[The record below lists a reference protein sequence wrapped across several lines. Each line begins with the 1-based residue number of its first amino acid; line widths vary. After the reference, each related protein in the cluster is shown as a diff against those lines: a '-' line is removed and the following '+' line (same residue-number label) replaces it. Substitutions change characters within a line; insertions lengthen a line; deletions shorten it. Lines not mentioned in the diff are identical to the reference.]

1 MTDEENTESTDTE
14 GTEKVRERNFDAD
27 GPHDIDVS
35 IHSGAVDVLL
45 TDEPGITVRVRHQPE
60 AGNAW
65 TSGIANLMT
74 WVSGQFGQFG
84 QGSVDDAIDQVRIE
98 LQGKRLIVQTPK
110 SPMFQA
116 FPLGVTVRAPAGS
129 NVEVRS
135 GSADVLVTG
144 AATKMK
150 VQTGSGEIKVDR
162 ADGAAI
168 ITTGTGAVR
177 LGPMLGGLQARSGS
191 GDVEVSSVGGSTAL
205 VTGSGDVWLGAV
217 AADVMA
223 RTGTGDL
230 TVADAASGK
239 IDLHTGSGEI
249 RVGVRQGTSAEVDLS
264 SGSGQAR
271 SELKLTDVRP
281 VIDPKLRVRGRTGS
295 GTALVTSALDG

>member
-1 MTDEENTESTDTE
+1 MTEESTDR
-14 GTEKVRERNFDAD
+14 VRERNFDAD
-27 GPHDIDVS
+27 GPQEIEVS
-35 IHSGAVDVLL
+35 INSGSVDVLL
-45 TDEPGITVRVRHQPE
+45 TDEPGITVRIRHRPD

-65 TSGIANLMT
+65 SAGIANFTAWM
-74 WVSGQFGQFG
+74 SDQFGPQLG
-84 QGSVDDAIDQVRIE
+84 AKSVDDAIDQVRVE
-98 LQGKRLIVQTPK
+98 QQGRRLVVQAQK
-110 SPMFQA
+110 GQMFQA
-116 FPLGVTVRAPAGS
+116 FPLGVTVRAPSGS
-129 NVEVRS
+129 SVDVRS

-144 AATKMK
+144 AAGKVK
-150 VQTGSGEIKVDR
+150 VQSGSGEIQVDR
-162 ADGAAI
+162 ADGPSI
-168 ITTGTGAVR
+168 VTTGTGAVR

-217 AADVMA
+217 AGDVMA

-249 RVGVRQGTSAEVDLS
+249 RVGVRQGTTAEVDLS

-271 SELKLTDVRP
+271 SELELSKNRP
-281 VIDPKLRVRGRTGS
+281 SNDPPLRVRGRTGS
-295 GTALVTSALDG
+295 GAALVTAAFDG

>member
-1 MTDEENTESTDTE
+1 MTEESTDN
-14 GTEKVRERNFDAD
+14 VRERNFDAD
-27 GPHDIDVS
+27 GPQELEVS
-35 IHSGAVDVLL
+35 INSGAVDVLL
-45 TDEPGITVRVRHQPE
+45 TDEPGITVRVRHRPD

-65 TSGIANLMT
+65 ASGISGLVS
-74 WVSGQFGQFG
+74 WFSGQFGAEGEGASAQ
-84 QGSVDDAIDQVRIE
+84 DAIEQTRIE
-98 LQGKRLIVQTPK
+98 LQGNRLIVQAPK
-110 SPMFQA
+110 NGA
-116 FPLGVTVRAPAGS
+116 LRVFPLGVTVRAPSGS
-129 NVEVRS
+129 NVEIRS

-144 AATKMK
+144 SAGRL
-150 VQTGSGEIKVDR
+150 VVRTGSGEIKADR
-162 ADGAAI
+162 ADGAATV
-168 ITTGTGAVR
+168 TTGTGAVR

-191 GDVEVSSVGGSTAL
+191 GDVEVSSVGGSSAL

-230 TVADAASGK
+230 TIADAAAGK

-249 RVGVRQGTSAEVDLS
+249 RIGVRQGTQAEVDLS

-281 VIDPKLRVRGRTGS
+281 AAEPNLRVRGRTGS
-295 GTALVTSALDG
+295 GTALVTAALDG